1 MKNFINRLIIFTFL
15 ISSSSILKAQL
26 DLGTFLEAG
35 AGDAENLME
44 SYLEPAFL
52 GFGYGINSGW
62 YNTAKPHKLLG
73 FDITP
78 TTTLAL
84 VPSKG
89 EFFTFNPNE
98 YTNISLN
105 PNSPTDQAPT
115 LFGPNLPADELPL
128 LDYTSE
134 LNGEEQTISITSP
147 TGLGLEEVIPINAVP
162 SGMIQVGLGV
172 FKNTDLKIR
181 FIPTIEEDDF
191 EFGMFGVGVM
201 HDLKQWVP
209 GFKQI
214 PWDVSGFVG
223 WNNISTK
230 LFLDPDS
237 PDQIASL
244 SISSFTMQGLL
255 SKQLSILTVFGGVG
269 VATTT
274 TNFDLEGTY
283 ETEITDDNPSGTY
296 TDPISFKYLST
307 GPRINVGFR
316 LKLLILTLHAD
327 YAIQKYNTLTIGAG
341 ISIR

>member
-1 MKNFINRLIIFTFL
+1 MKLNYRLIITLFFAAT
-15 ISSSSILKAQL
+15 ISSTKAQ
-26 DLGTFLEAG
+26 DIGTFLEAG
-35 AGDAENLME
+35 AGDAERLME

-78 TTTLAL
+78 TTTLAM

-89 EFFTFNPNE
+89 EFFTFNPND
-98 YTNISLN
+98 YDNISLN
-105 PNSPTDQAPT
+105 PDSPTDQAPT

-134 LNGEEQTISITSP
+134 LNGEEQTISISSP
-147 TGLGLEEVIPINAVP
+147 TGLGLKEVIPINAVP
-162 SGMIQVGLGV
+162 SGMIQVGLGL

-181 FIPTIEEDDF
+181 FIPAIKEEDF
-191 EFGMFGVGVM
+191 EFGMFGVGFM

-223 WNNISTK
+223 WNNINAK
-230 LFLDPDS
+230 LFVDPENN
-237 PDQIASL
+237 PDQMAIL
-244 SISSFTMQGLL
+244 NISSFTLQGLI
-255 SKQLSILTVFGGVG
+255 SKELSILTLFGGVG

-283 ETEITDDNPSGTY
+283 ETEISDENPTGTY
-296 TDPISFKYLST
+296 VDPISFKYLST

-316 LKLLILTLHAD
+316 LKLLIMTLHAD
-327 YAIQKYNTLTIGAG
+327 YAIQKYNTLTLGAG
-341 ISIR
+341 INIR